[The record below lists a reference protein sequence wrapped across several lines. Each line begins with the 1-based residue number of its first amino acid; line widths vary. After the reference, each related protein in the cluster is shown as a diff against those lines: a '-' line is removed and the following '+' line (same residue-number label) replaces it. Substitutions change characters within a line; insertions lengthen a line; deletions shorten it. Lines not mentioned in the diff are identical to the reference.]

1 MISAKKVAFRTL
13 GCKLNFSETS
23 TIARAFEQSGFV
35 RAKQGESADIYVINS
50 CSVTEHADKK
60 CRNLV
65 RRLVRENPRALVVVT
80 GCYAQLK
87 PKEVASIEGV
97 DLVVGNNEKG
107 SIPEQVAA
115 LASER
120 LTAGERF
127 GAVIHT
133 CEVEELTGFFAAFSS
148 GDRTR
153 SFLKV
158 QDGCSYRCSYCTI
171 PLARGASRNIPVA
184 DLVEEARQIASRGQK
199 EIVLTGI
206 NIGDFGRTTGESFL
220 SLLEALDEVE
230 GIERYRISSIEPNL
244 LTDPIIEFTARS
256 RKFQPHFHVPLQSGC
271 DRILALMRRRY
282 NTARFAERIEAVRRV
297 MPDVFFGIDV
307 IVGFPGETEADFE
320 QTYRFLETLRPAFL
334 HVFPYSVRPHT
345 PAAEMADRV
354 DARIAA
360 DRVKRLSE
368 LSDRL
373 HRTFCEEHIGRQARV
388 LWESTRHGGD
398 MLGYTEN
405 YLRVRAPFQREKI
418 NTLSDVRLGKPG
430 PDQVMSAEILES

>member
-120 LTAGERF
+120 LTAGERS

-220 SLLEALDEVE
+220 SLLEALDGVE

-244 LTDPIIEFTARS
+244 LTDPVIEFTARS

-282 NTARFAERIEAVRRV
+282 NTARFAERIEAVRRA

-418 NTLSDVRLGKPG
+418 NTLSDVRLGEPG
-430 PDQVMSAEILES
+430 PDQVMTVEILES